1 MAVADRHT
9 GKNMVITYNT
19 TTVLSADYQTVT
31 VKREFGKAEKSAGAD
46 AHASYIPTYGDT
58 SVELEVLKKGGTA
71 GTVEWGVLTGA
82 LGTSTDGTLIWAPE
96 GTASGK
102 QGWSMTGFIESLE
115 TEYPFDD
122 VVKLTVTFQGNA
134 APMEMKY

>member
-9 GKNMVITYNT
+9 GKNMYITYNG
-19 TTVLSADYQTVT
+19 TVLSADYQTLT
-31 VKREFGKAEKSAGAD
+31 VKDEFGKAEKSAGAD

-71 GTVEWGVLTGA
+71 GTAEWGVLSGA

-102 QGWSMTGFIESLE
+102 PKTTATGFIESLE

-122 VVKLTVTFQGNA
+122 VVKVTITFQCNS
-134 APMEMKY
+134 APSDTVY

>member
-9 GKNMVITYNT
+9 GKNMYITYNG
-19 TTVLSADYQTVT
+19 TVLSADYQTVT
-31 VKREFGKAEKSAGAD
+31 VKREFGKAEKTAGAD
-46 AHASYIPTYGDT
+46 SHASYIPTYGDT

-71 GTVEWGVLTGA
+71 GTTEWGVLVGA

-102 QGWSMTGFIESLE
+102 PKTTATGFIESLE

-122 VVKLTVTFQGNA
+122 IVKVTITFQCNA
-134 APMEMKY
+134 TPSDTVY